1 MRYSFLDRSGGDL
14 LPYAIAFVEITMFAI
29 VDVGGKQRRVEKGD
43 RLRIERVEAKLGE
56 SVSLK
61 PVLLVHTGKSLKIG
75 RPHLEDAQVQ
85 ARVVAQARH
94 PRILVFKK
102 KRRKQYKR
110 KRGHRQAYTEVVIE
124 KIASSGGGD

>member
-1 MRYSFLDRSGGDL
+1 
-14 LPYAIAFVEITMFAI
+14 MFAV

-43 RLRIERVEAKLGE
+43 RLRIEKIDASVGDTVE
-56 SVSLK
+56 LK
-61 PVLLVHTGKSLKIG
+61 PVYLLHTGRALKIG
-75 RPHLEDAQVQ
+75 QPHVEG
-85 ARVVAQARH
+85 ARVSAKVVAQGRH

-124 KIASSGGGD
+124 KIAAASNAADGGEQEADGGD